1 MAIFAHIFG
10 GHDLGRGSVA
20 QVGRGQGCCST
31 SSDMQ
36 DGPSVKEDAAQSV
49 RGTEVDPA
57 WTNAK
62 PTSFLKPFLNLSAR
76 NNHFLLPSYLTPSSH
91 M

>member
-62 PTSFLKPFLNLSAR
+62 THLLLEAFFKSFS
-76 NNHFLLPSYLTPSSH
+76 
-91 M
+91 